1 MWQRGSGRAPH
12 ESDEF
17 RCTCVIKRRK
27 LRLLGAAVVAVILLA
42 QFLLY
47 RAWQSAQ
54 LLHRRQELAAQML
67 RGARMWQSDL
77 GTTRARLHAR
87 PPPQKRRAL
96 PMWKGKRSRLAGD
109 GHAPLNASAT
119 RAFGACCRG
128 VQVDTSTCI
137 SGRLS
142 LLFVLSAAR
151 TRSHTPARSHCH
163 VLTVRSA
170 VLVSEAI
177 SWVDRSR
184 NPICFWE
191 VGTAEGKGTTLSVVL
206 ALEWEQK
213 QTGRGWRV
221 VGYEAMP
228 EAANKARRYWD
239 DFGNVQVVQEF
250 VLTGDDFENY
260 VFPFIEGSE
269 TKLEPLNR
277 EFYYKFYGATEQQQ
291 HAGTLGG
298 WLKTKPCKPDMVL
311 IDSTRFAHFGILATL
326 FHAADLGVDNTTVFV
341 MENDFWEDGGKKRN
355 TIDLLRENIR
365 LEVLAGGDVVG
376 ERWPWV
382 VMRASFP
389 PYNASA
395 EHQHAVEARARRLEH
410 TRLAGSASRASANDD
425 ADVWGSS
432 YKMGW
437 GRGKAVHR
445 PEPNRSISAR

>member
-96 PMWKGKRSRLAGD
+96 PMWKGKRSRL
-109 GHAPLNASAT
+109 
-119 RAFGACCRG
+119 
-128 VQVDTSTCI
+128 
-137 SGRLS
+137 
-142 LLFVLSAAR
+142 
-151 TRSHTPARSHCH
+151 
-163 VLTVRSA
+163 A

-291 HAGTLGG
+291 RAGTLGG

-445 PEPNRSISAR
+445 QEPNRSISAR

>member
-87 PPPQKRRAL
+87 PPSQKRRAL
-96 PMWKGKRSRLAGD
+96 PMWKGKRSRL
-109 GHAPLNASAT
+109 
-119 RAFGACCRG
+119 
-128 VQVDTSTCI
+128 
-137 SGRLS
+137 
-142 LLFVLSAAR
+142 
-151 TRSHTPARSHCH
+151 
-163 VLTVRSA
+163 A

-239 DFGNVQVVQEF
+239 DYGNVQVVQEF

-445 PEPNRSISAR
+445 QEPNRSISAR